1 MVNQAQ
7 SAPVRHAHR
16 RYFAQ
21 RPECTLDAPGLMD
34 DFYLNLLDW
43 NSDNVLAVALG
54 QTVPP
59 LALH

>member
-1 MVNQAQ
+1 MVNRGQ
-7 SAPVRHAHR
+7 SAPARRANR
-16 RYFAQ
+16 RYISQ
-21 RPECTLDAPGLMD
+21 NPERILDAPELMD